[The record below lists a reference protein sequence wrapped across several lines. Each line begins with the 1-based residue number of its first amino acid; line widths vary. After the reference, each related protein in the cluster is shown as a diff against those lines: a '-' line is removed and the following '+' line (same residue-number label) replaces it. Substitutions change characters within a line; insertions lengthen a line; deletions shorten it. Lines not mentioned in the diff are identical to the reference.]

1 MEPLESLLRQVDDLP
16 TLPDVHLRIVR
27 QLDDPDCDLRDV
39 SDMIALDAV
48 LSGRVI
54 RIANSALFGAS
65 GRTDSLRGAILRIGT
80 RDTRNAVL
88 TAAVM
93 DVLSP
98 SSAALDPRE
107 FWSLGLASAM
117 SARQLSRDLGHGG
130 LEQAYLG
137 GLVHSLGEAVLA
149 LYFPDRY
156 LRAIEDARAS
166 QCALVE
172 AVWSEFGFTHPVLC
186 ARLLEKW
193 NFAPQIVEAVEYHLD
208 PGEAP
213 NEPLLATILLCA
225 DRMCREL
232 GFGITD
238 PGTPEHSWVGDIP
251 DAVVEQLLNRGHPDL
266 DEYIAAQKDQLQDV
280 TSLVQAVFSGR

>member
-1 MEPLESLLRQVDDLP
+1 MEPLESLLKQVDNLP

-27 QLDDPDCDLRDV
+27 QLDDPDCNLREV
-39 SDMIALDAV
+39 SDMIALDPV

-54 RIANSALFGAS
+54 RMANSALFGAS
-65 GRTDSLRGAILRIGT
+65 GRTDSLNSAILRIGT
-80 RDTRNAVL
+80 RDTRNVVL

-98 SSAALDPRE
+98 SSTAIDPRE
-107 FWSLGLASAM
+107 FWSMGLASALC
-117 SARQLSRDLGHGG
+117 ARQLSRDLGYTG

-156 LRAIEDARAS
+156 MRAIEDAKAS

-172 AVWSEFGFTHPVLC
+172 AVWSEFGFTHTVLC

-225 DRMCREL
+225 DRICREL
-232 GFGITD
+232 GFGIPD
-238 PGTPEHSWVGDIP
+238 PGTPERSWIADIP
-251 DAVVEQLLNRGHPDL
+251 EAAVEQLQNRGHADL
-266 DEYIAAQKDQLQDV
+266 DEYMAAQKDQLQDV
-280 TSLVQAVFSGR
+280 MSLVQAVFSSR